1 MAMFKKILLVLLIV
15 LIGVQLIQPPHNNG
29 SAESAMDITHAVQ
42 VPDTV
47 MALLKIACY
56 DCHSDYTR
64 YPWYSKITP
73 VNWWLNNHIKGG
85 KRNLNFSEFN
95 KGSFRRKIHKL
106 EETADQVEKH
116 QMPIGSYLWIHKDAR
131 LNEAQRKT
139 IIDWTN
145 NARQQLQQDSL
156 KKPNTL

>member
-1 MAMFKKILLVLLIV
+1 MVKKILLGLLTV
-15 LIGVQLIQPPHNNG
+15 LIIVQFIQPPHNNG
-29 SAESAMDITHAVQ
+29 SAESAADITHAVQ

-56 DCHSDYTR
+56 DCHSDRTR

-73 VNWWLNNHIKGG
+73 VNWWLNNHINGG

-95 KGSFRRKIHKL
+95 KGSFKRRIHRL

-116 QMPIGSYLWIHKDAR
+116 EMPISSYLWIHKDAR
-131 LNEAQRKT
+131 LNDAQRK
-139 IIDWTN
+139 IIVDWTE
-145 NARQQLQQDSL
+145 NARQQLQQDSIR
-156 KKPNTL
+156 KGSIQ